1 MTVLNVLTPERRTRS
16 DVRTG
21 RYDRATFYLRAL
33 LFADVVAALVGA
45 LLAYALHPSGSD
57 SEDLQIFPSRL
68 AVVLMPFGWVLSLWL
83 ERAYDRR
90 RAGMDAGVGRKVLGA
105 AVLLTAGVAVGALL
119 AGGMTMSL
127 LRQLIMA
134 TALAAA
140 LTPISRAAARAWLTR
155 AGWGVQQ
162 RRVLLVGHAGS
173 IAGFAEQVRPNRAP
187 WLRIVGA
194 CLVGP
199 TEPEEAENLELA
211 VHGDLGSV
219 VDAAVTMGCDVVMIL
234 ASSDLDGTTLREL
247 SWRLSEQ
254 NVDMAIVPML
264 VGVAA
269 ERITV
274 DSVDGLPLLHIRAPI
289 LSGPLR
295 AAKEALERVSAA
307 LLLALFSPVMLGV
320 ALLVRATSPGPVLFK
335 QTRVGLNGAEFTCLK
350 FRTMVVDAERMREQL
365 EHLNE
370 KSDGVL
376 FKIRRDPRITSAGR
390 VLRKCSLDELPQ
402 LVNVLRGEMSLVGPR
417 PPLPEEAAK
426 YTDEVRRRLAVKP
439 GLTGL
444 WQVSGRSMLSWDE
457 SVRLDLNYVENWS
470 PQLDAMILLRTTS
483 AVVRGTG
490 AF

>member
-16 DVRTG
+16 DVRTR
-21 RYDRATFYLRAL
+21 RYDRETFHLRTL
-33 LFADVVAALVGA
+33 LLADVVAALMGA
-45 LLAYALHPSGSD
+45 LMAYAWHPAGSD
-57 SEDLQIFPSRL
+57 SDELQIFPSRL
-68 AVVLMPFGWVLSLWL
+68 AVVLMPFGWVLALWL

-90 RAGMDAGVGRKVLGA
+90 RTGMDAAIGRKVLGA
-105 AVLLTAGVAVGALL
+105 AVGLLAAGVAASALL
-119 AGGMTMSL
+119 VDSMSL
-127 LRQLIMA
+127 VRQVIMA
-134 TALAAA
+134 IALAAL
-140 LTPISRAAARAWLTR
+140 LTPLSRTVARAWLAR
-155 AGWGVQQ
+155 AGWGAQQ
-162 RRVLLVGHAGS
+162 QRVLLVGHASS
-173 IAGFAEQVRPNRAP
+173 ISGFAEQVRPNRAP

-199 TEPEEAENLELA
+199 TEPGEAESLELA
-211 VHGDLGSV
+211 VHGDLDSV
-219 VDAAVTMGCDVVMIL
+219 ADTAVTMGCDVVVVL
-234 ASSDLDGTTLREL
+234 ASPELDGSALREL
-247 SWRLSEQ
+247 SWRLHEQ
-254 NVDMAIVPML
+254 DVDLAIVPVL
-264 VGVAA
+264 VGVAP

-295 AAKEALERVSAA
+295 AVKDGLERVAAA
-307 LLLALFSPVMLGV
+307 LLLMLMSPIMLGV
-320 ALLVRATSPGPVLFK
+320 AVLVRSTSPGPVLFR
-335 QTRVGLNGAEFTCLK
+335 QTRVGLNAAQFTCLK

-376 FKIRRDPRITSAGR
+376 FKIRRDPRITSVGR

-402 LVNVLRGEMSLVGPR
+402 LINVLRGEMSLVGPR

-444 WQVSGRSMLSWDE
+444 WQVSGRSMLSWEE
-457 SVRLDLNYVENWS
+457 SVRLDLSYVENWS

>member
-1 MTVLNVLTPERRTRS
+1 VTVLNVLTPERRTRS
-16 DVRTG
+16 DVRTR
-21 RYDRATFYLRAL
+21 RYDRATVYLRTL
-33 LFADVVAALVGA
+33 LFADVLAALVGA
-45 LLAYALHPSGSD
+45 LLSYALHPTGSD
-57 SEDLQIFPSRL
+57 SAQLQIFPSRL
-68 AVVLMPFGWVLSLWL
+68 AVVLTPFGWTLALGL
-83 ERAYDRR
+83 QRAYDRR
-90 RAGMDAGVGRKVLGA
+90 RAGMDAAIGRKVLGA
-105 AVLLTAGVAVGALL
+105 AAGLLAAGVALSALL
-119 AGGMTMSL
+119 VDSMSL
-127 LRQLIMA
+127 IRQVIMA
-134 TALAAA
+134 VALAAA
-140 LTPISRAAARAWLTR
+140 LTPLSRAAARAWLAR
-155 AGWGVQQ
+155 AGSSVEQ

-219 VDAAVTMGCDVVMIL
+219 VDTAVTMGCDVVVVL
-234 ASSDLDGTTLREL
+234 SSPELDGSALREL
-247 SWRLSEQ
+247 SWRLHEQ
-254 NVDMAIVPML
+254 NVDLAIVPVL
-264 VGVAA
+264 VGVAP

-295 AAKEALERVSAA
+295 VVKDALERVAAA
-307 LLLALFSPVMLGV
+307 LLLMLTAPIMLGV

-335 QTRVGLNGAEFTCLK
+335 QTRVGLNGAEFSCLK
-350 FRTMVVDAERMREQL
+350 FRTMVADAEQMREQL

-376 FKIRRDPRITSAGR
+376 FKIRRDPRITSVGR

-417 PPLPEEAAK
+417 PPLPQEAAQ

-439 GLTGL
+439 GITGL
-444 WQVSGRSMLSWDE
+444 WQVSGRSMLSWEE
-457 SVRLDLNYVENWS
+457 SVRLDLSYVENWS